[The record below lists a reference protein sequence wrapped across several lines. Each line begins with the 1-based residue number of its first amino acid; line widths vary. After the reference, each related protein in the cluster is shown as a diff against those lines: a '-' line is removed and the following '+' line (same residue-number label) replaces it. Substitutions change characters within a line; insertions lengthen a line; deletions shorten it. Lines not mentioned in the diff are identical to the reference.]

1 MPIQKRTIPN
11 NSPLNIS
18 DILEPSVLPP
28 VGADREDQQKNLYD
42 SIEEAMKKDFLNEK
56 SAQGEKQKYDG
67 SAYQVKTY
75 ENLKET
81 DPLYARYISQ
91 TYGSYNNFL
100 FTNQL
105 VETQSPIFDPRYD
118 RRVDATIITKDKYY
132 KSNHIS
138 AIEMIMEAMSGI
150 CTIDY
155 IKVDGRAARLVGT
168 LDKTIIDSDK
178 STDRSKFFS
187 PLAGERIV
195 IWDINKQGWS
205 SFYMSNLIRFVRDD
219 TVGIE

>member
-1 MPIQKRTIPN
+1 MAIQKRIIPN
-11 NSPLNIS
+11 TNALRSS
-18 DILEPSVLPP
+18 DYLEPTVLPRF
-28 VGADREDQQKNLYD
+28 GADTEDQQQNLYD
-42 SIEEAMKKDFLNEK
+42 SIEEAMQKDFLNEK

-67 SAYQVKTY
+67 SAYQIKTY
-75 ENLKET
+75 ENLESS

-118 RRVDATIITKDKYY
+118 RRVDVTIITKDKFY

-155 IKVDGRAARLVGT
+155 IKKDGRPNKLVAT
-168 LDKTIIDSDK
+168 LDKEKINSNKSSDR
-178 STDRSKFFS
+178 TKFFS
-187 PLAGERIV
+187 PLPGERIV
-195 IWDINKQGWS
+195 MWNIIKQEWS

-219 TVGIE
+219 TIGIE

>member
-11 NSPLNIS
+11 TNPLNSS
-18 DILEPSVLPP
+18 DFLEPSVLPRI
-28 VGADREDQQKNLYD
+28 GADREDQQRNLYD

-67 SAYQVKTY
+67 SAYQIKTY
-75 ENLKET
+75 ENLESS

-118 RRVDATIITKDKYY
+118 RRVDVTIITKDKFY

-155 IKVDGRAARLVGT
+155 IKKDGRPNKLVAT
-168 LDKTIIDSDK
+168 LDKEKINSNKSSDR
-178 STDRSKFFS
+178 TKFFS
-187 PLAGERIV
+187 PLPGERIV
-195 IWDINKQGWS
+195 MWNIIKQEWS

-219 TVGIE
+219 TIGIE

>member
-1 MPIQKRTIPN
+1 MAIQKRIIPN
-11 NSPLNIS
+11 TNALRSN
-18 DILEPSVLPP
+18 DYLEPTVLPRF
-28 VGADREDQQKNLYD
+28 GADTEDQQQNLYD
-42 SIEEAMKKDFLNEK
+42 SIEEAMQKDFLNEK

-67 SAYQVKTY
+67 SAYQIKTY
-75 ENLKET
+75 ENLESS

-118 RRVDATIITKDKYY
+118 RRVDVTIITKDKFY

-138 AIEMIMEAMSGI
+138 AVEMIMEAMSGI

-155 IKVDGRAARLVGT
+155 IKKDGRPSKMIAT
-168 LDKTIIDSDK
+168 LDKDK
-178 STDRSKFFS
+178 INSNKSSDRSKFFS
-187 PLAGERIV
+187 PLPGERIV
-195 IWDINKQGWS
+195 MWDTIKQEWS

-219 TVGIE
+219 TIGIE

>member
-1 MPIQKRTIPN
+1 MPIQKRIIPN
-11 NSPLNIS
+11 TNPLRSS
-18 DILEPSVLPP
+18 DYLEPSVLPRF
-28 VGADREDQQKNLYD
+28 GADTEDQQQNLYD
-42 SIEEAMKKDFLNEK
+42 SIEEAMQKDFLNEK

-67 SAYQVKTY
+67 SAYQIKTY
-75 ENLKET
+75 ENLEST

-105 VETQSPIFDPRYD
+105 VESQSPIFDPRYD
-118 RRVDATIITKDKYY
+118 RRVDVTIITKEKFY

-155 IKVDGRAARLVGT
+155 IKKDGRPSKMVAT
-168 LDKTIIDSDK
+168 LDKDK
-178 STDRSKFFS
+178 INSNKSEDRAKFFS
-187 PLAGERIV
+187 PLPGERIV
-195 IWDINKQGWS
+195 MWNTIKQEWS

-219 TVGIE
+219 TIGIE